1 MERISIWKIAPT
13 ESEHDRNRNT
23 PKLLYAYLKHG
34 VKNVYSVGQYSTDWM
49 NLTQYKQGDCDPVS
63 VFILYYFWVTGLKQL
78 LCGGFYPLMRSKCTR
93 YCINATLTPR

>member
-49 NLTQYKQGDCDPVS
+49 NLT
-63 VFILYYFWVTGLKQL
+63 
-78 LCGGFYPLMRSKCTR
+78 
-93 YCINATLTPR
+93 